1 MCSPLNAYMYY
12 THKLIYMLGHLG
24 GSPFKFTGEEYL
36 RAALTDSLLIY
47 DFIHVVYDSKIINTT
62 HTIISDGLKLLFSLM
77 VTQFS
82 IKEC

>member
-1 MCSPLNAYMYY
+1 
-12 THKLIYMLGHLG
+12 MLGHLG

-62 HTIISDGLKLLFSLM
+62 HTIISDLWSQVVVFINGN
-77 VTQFS
+77 T
-82 IKEC
+82 I